1 MRVVQRPGNR
11 ARTALR
17 CRRVD
22 YHLVVS
28 ERGREVL
35 MPRQEPHCVPPAKSL
50 GEGPRGREFAGL
62 DLAAEATE
70 QARRGTCMLRSLTR

>member
-1 MRVVQRPGNR
+1 MRVVQRPGSR

-22 YHLVVS
+22 RHLVVS

-35 MPRQEPHCVPPAKSL
+35 VPWQEQHCVPPAKAL
-50 GEGPRGREFAGL
+50 GEGSRGREFAGL

-70 QARRGTCMLRSLTR
+70 QARRGACMLRSATR

>member
-1 MRVVQRPGNR
+1 VRVVQRPGSW

-17 CRRVD
+17 CRRAD
-22 YHLVVS
+22 HHLMFS
-28 ERGREVL
+28 ERGRGVL
-35 MPRQEPHCVPPAKSL
+35 VPWQEQHCVPPAKAL

-70 QARRGTCMLRSLTR
+70 QARRGACMLRSATR

>member
-1 MRVVQRPGNR
+1 VPW
-11 ARTALR
+11 
-17 CRRVD
+17 
-22 YHLVVS
+22 
-28 ERGREVL
+28 
-35 MPRQEPHCVPPAKSL
+35 QEQHCVRAAKAL

>member
-1 MRVVQRPGNR
+1 MRVVQRSGSR

-22 YHLVVS
+22 HHLVVG
-28 ERGREVL
+28 ERGRGVL
-35 MPRQEPHCVPPAKSL
+35 VPWQEQHCVPPAKAL
-50 GEGPRGREFAGL
+50 GEGPRGREFVGL

-70 QARRGTCMLRSLTR
+70 QARRGACMLRSPTR

>member
-1 MRVVQRPGNR
+1 MRVVQRSGSR

-22 YHLVVS
+22 HHLVVV
-28 ERGREVL
+28 ERGRGVL
-35 MPRQEPHCVPPAKSL
+35 VPWQEQHCVPPAKAL

-70 QARRGTCMLRSLTR
+70 QARRGASMLRSATR

>member
-1 MRVVQRPGNR
+1 VRVVQRSWSQ

-22 YHLVVS
+22 HHLVVS
-28 ERGREVL
+28 ERGRGLLV
-35 MPRQEPHCVPPAKSL
+35 PWQEQHCVLPAKAL
-50 GEGPRGREFAGL
+50 GEGPRGREFAAL

-70 QARRGTCMLRSLTR
+70 QARRGACMLWSPTR